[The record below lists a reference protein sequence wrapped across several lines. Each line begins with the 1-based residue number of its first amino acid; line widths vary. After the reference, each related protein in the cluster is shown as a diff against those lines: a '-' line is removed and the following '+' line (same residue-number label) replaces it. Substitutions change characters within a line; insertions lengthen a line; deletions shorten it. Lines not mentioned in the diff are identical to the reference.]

1 MLFCTRIYNSRSGSS
16 VWLECLPVTQEVEG
30 SSPFRIAIAI
40 MFVDIALQFIL
51 ATIIGSIWAAPFVIT
66 PAARRT
72 LDKEALKFFLRS
84 FFFRLN
90 LFLIVF
96 LVQYLGIFYFF
107 KLGTYELFF
116 SNYETLIAC
125 IMIVTIFL
133 NLFISLLLSSIDQ
146 LKNRVLFNIFH
157 LNIHLIYYLQN

>member
-1 MLFCTRIYNSRSGSS
+1 
-16 VWLECLPVTQEVEG
+16 
-30 SSPFRIAIAI
+30 

-51 ATIIGSIWAAPFVIT
+51 ATVIGSIWTAPFVVT
-66 PAARRT
+66 PAARKT

-96 LVQYLGIFYFF
+96 LGLYLGIFYFL
-107 KLGTYELFF
+107 KLETYELFF
-116 SNYETLIAC
+116 SNSETLLAC

-133 NLFISLLLSSIDQ
+133 NLLISLLLSSIDQ
-146 LKNRVLFNIFH
+146 LKNKVLFNIFH
-157 LNIHLIYYLQN
+157 LLSVIILIGNSFAATYLLIQKFLVI

>member
-1 MLFCTRIYNSRSGSS
+1 
-16 VWLECLPVTQEVEG
+16 
-30 SSPFRIAIAI
+30 

-116 SNYETLIAC
+116 SNYEKDFTKKLSPVYDAIR
-125 IMIVTIFL
+125 ITRKKL
-133 NLFISLLLSSIDQ
+133 ETEKSLISLVTLNC
-146 LKNRVLFNIFH
+146 LKMFLATFNEFCSDTATEFE
-157 LNIHLIYYLQN
+157 NIVAIKMNTVNK

>member
-1 MLFCTRIYNSRSGSS
+1 
-16 VWLECLPVTQEVEG
+16 
-30 SSPFRIAIAI
+30 

-51 ATIIGSIWAAPFVIT
+51 ATVIGSIWVAPFVVT
-66 PAARRT
+66 PAARKT

-96 LVQYLGIFYFF
+96 LGLYLGIFYFL

-116 SNYETLIAC
+116 SNYETLLAC

-157 LNIHLIYYLQN
+157 LLSVVILIGNSFAATYLLVQKFLLI

>member
-1 MLFCTRIYNSRSGSS
+1 
-16 VWLECLPVTQEVEG
+16 
-30 SSPFRIAIAI
+30 

-51 ATIIGSIWAAPFVIT
+51 ATVIGSIWAAPFVVT
-66 PAARRT
+66 PAARKT

-84 FFFRLN
+84 FFYRLN

-96 LVQYLGIFYFF
+96 LGLYLGIFYFL

-116 SNYETLIAC
+116 SNSEILLTC

-146 LKNRVLFNIFH
+146 LKNRAVFNTFH
-157 LNIHLIYYLQN
+157 LLSMVILVGNSFAATYLLVQKFLLI